1 MGLNRKV
8 SQFIPILLRHGDE
21 YSMSEDFKER
31 LERVY
36 IENYNMYFRLAVRL
50 LRMYTG
56 ETDHAR
62 DVVQEAFETALEKP
76 EQSRLNMEKW
86 LSNTIKNLCRN
97 YSRTYH
103 GRKEKMVSII
113 RAQVIAAK
121 AQNFEAE
128 VELKASLEQG
138 LSEKDYLLI
147 RKYCV
152 ERRSI
157 EELARETGMT
167 PNAIRVRICRIKK
180 TISQIIISLIVII
193 ALRQYIL

>member
-1 MGLNRKV
+1 MLFQ
-8 SQFIPILLRHGDE
+8 SFPILQKHGDE
-21 YSMSEDFKER
+21 CRMSEGFKER
-31 LERVY
+31 LGKVY
-36 IENYNMYFRLAVRL
+36 NENYNMYFRLAVRL

-56 ETDHAR
+56 ETDHAM
-62 DVVQEAFETALEKP
+62 DIVQEAFETAMEKP

-86 LSNTIKNLCRN
+86 LSKTIKNLCRN

-103 GRKEKMVSII
+103 GRKEKMASII
-113 RAQVIAAK
+113 RTQAMAAK
-121 AQNFEAE
+121 AQNIEAE
-128 VELKASLEQG
+128 VDLKASIEQS

-152 ERRSI
+152 ERCPI

-180 TISQIIISLIVII
+180 VISQIIISLIVII
-193 ALRQYIL
+193 TLRQYIL